1 MSIASENPDDILLWP
16 DNFWCFRKEFSK
28 GFLRQDDYRAILHQS
43 DEWLN
48 YAHDP
53 RPSKR

>member
-1 MSIASENPDDILLWP
+1 MLIASENPDDILLWP
-16 DNFWCFRKEFSK
+16 DKFWCFRKEFSK
-28 GFLRQDDYRAILHQS
+28 GFLRQNDYRVILHQS
-43 DEWLN
+43 DEWLS